1 MFCPKNH
8 LSLYF
13 IFFLKNLKPSHQ
25 LLFNLSSSGQDSGDG
40 PPHAPPS
47 PKKALYSRITTEYPA
62 FCKCVGRHATDVA
75 WWSGARHGVACG
87 ARGRHGACDS

>member
-47 PKKALYSRITTEYPA
+47 PKK
-62 FCKCVGRHATDVA
+62 GRHATDVA